1 MFAYVLHPARA
12 SLLLA
17 LLSAAILLAALAL
30 QFLGGLA
37 PCPLCIW
44 QRWPYVALVAL
55 GLIGW
60 RWRSRALLG
69 IATLVLLG
77 AAGLAAYHVGIEQG
91 WWALPGGCIAGVTR
105 QERRGAEAAAGR
117 GPAGVRSGRIY
128 LPRPDAR
135 AAGPGGLPHPCGL
148 RHGSALDVARR
159 GAQTGSRR
167 PNVDHKREES
177 RGTLRLVH
185 RSAVAG

>member
-1 MFAYVLHPARA
+1 MFAYALQPRRA

-17 LLSAAILLAALAL
+17 LVSTAILLAALAL

-60 RWRSRALLG
+60 RWRPRALLG

-77 AAGLAAYHVGIEQG
+77 GAGLAAYHVGIEQG
-91 WWALPGGCIAGVTR
+91 WWALPSRCIAGGTAQSVEELKR
-105 QERRGAEAAAGR
+105 LLAEAPPACDQVGFTSLGLTLAGWNLVASLALAAYAIAAALGVWRRSARDRLLPAGR
-117 GPAGVRSGRIY
+117 
-128 LPRPDAR
+128 
-135 AAGPGGLPHPCGL
+135 
-148 RHGSALDVARR
+148 
-159 GAQTGSRR
+159 
-167 PNVDHKREES
+167 
-177 RGTLRLVH
+177 
-185 RSAVAG
+185 